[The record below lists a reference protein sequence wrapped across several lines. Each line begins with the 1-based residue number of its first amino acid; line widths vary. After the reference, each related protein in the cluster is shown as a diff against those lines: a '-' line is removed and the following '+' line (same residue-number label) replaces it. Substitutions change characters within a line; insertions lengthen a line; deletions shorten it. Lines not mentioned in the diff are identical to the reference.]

1 MYKKELILE
10 AYKENILTE
19 SNRLTR
25 ELYNKRKSTREN
37 ALKAEAEYD
46 DLINKH
52 HRYKDMLN
60 DPNISDKVKTII
72 SNKIVKLKD
81 DIKQKSNE
89 MDELWDSTYSQGITS
104 LQQGKKIAKKI
115 SQGELS
121 KNDIKDGNVDYDTGK
136 SYKSQTN
143 IKYKINKNRQE
154 REPGLYS
161 KYDKK

>member
-10 AYKENILTE
+10 AYKENILTESEVIELLSSDEVLTE

-72 SNKIVKLKD
+72 SNKIEIMVFTLSE
-81 DIKQKSNE
+81 IFGSFN
-89 MDELWDSTYSQGITS
+89 IS
-104 LQQGKKIAKKI
+104 LY
-115 SQGELS
+115 L
-121 KNDIKDGNVDYDTGK
+121 
-136 SYKSQTN
+136 
-143 IKYKINKNRQE
+143 
-154 REPGLYS
+154 
-161 KYDKK
+161 